1 MAWVTKSSDEQYTP
15 EPAHREYTRQEKASN
30 WWHYNK
36 VAVVV
41 AVIVVALI
49 AWTVHDALSQVQPDL
64 QIGYVGMQ
72 SLPEE
77 TADALE
83 AALVPY
89 CTDRNGD
96 GKVVVQ
102 LNQYTLGFGED
113 SEDAD
118 PYSQMAGLTKLSAD
132 LSADTETY
140 LYLLA
145 DPEGFQEQ
153 TQILQ
158 YRDGT
163 LPPDGETGDWQQMVY
178 RWSDCPVLAGL
189 DLGSY
194 TVFGDTGDTQ
204 FSSQELVGPLYLGF
218 RGNWAEEVPE
228 AYTQAQTLWAALT
241 AGATPPAEG

>member
-15 EPAHREYTRQEKASN
+15 EPAPREYTRQEKASN

-36 VAVVV
+36 IAVAV

-102 LNQYTLGFGED
+102 LNQYILGFGED

-132 LSADTETY
+132 LSADTEIY

-163 LPPDGETGDWQQMVY
+163 LPPEGETGDWQQMVY

-194 TVFGDTGDTQ
+194 TVFWDTRDTQ

-218 RGNWAEEVPE
+218 RGNWAEEVPG